1 MARLSLLD
9 LAFFIAE
16 TPASPKHVAGL
27 HIHQRPKFS
36 KPGAGKG
43 FARALFDEWLTHD
56 QVKPPFNRVIQFFAG
71 DSLWPSWR
79 AVSHVNLRQHLH
91 FHTLKAPA
99 NDRAALYEKVAA
111 LHEPMLDR
119 RRPLWDVHVIDGLWD
134 GQFAVYYRMHHAYA
148 DGITMARWGAES
160 LASEAD
166 DLQLRPVWAADR
178 GRRGGCHA
186 HAAPRSAPDEHDLEA
201 AHRQLQARGG
211 RRAARRHAAAGGHEA
226 DQERHRPALHGE
238 QGDAL
243 SPAPPRRAAS
253 WPPRRCRWRA
263 SSASGRPRAPRSTMW
278 R

>member
-119 RRPLWDVHVIDGLWD
+119 RRPLWDVHVIDRLWD

-148 DGITMARWGAES
+148 DGITMARWGGPPS
-160 LASEAD
+160 
-166 DLQLRPVWAADR
+166 P
-178 GRRGGCHA
+178 
-186 HAAPRSAPDEHDLEA
+186 
-201 AHRQLQARGG
+201 
-211 RRAARRHAAAGGHEA
+211 AAATT
-226 DQERHRPALHGE
+226 PT
-238 QGDAL
+238 
-243 SPAPPRRAAS
+243 
-253 WPPRRCRWRA
+253 
-263 SSASGRPRAPRSTMW
+263 PRAPPGRAGGPGRGPARPTTCNCGRCGPPIAAGVGVPRARSALISA
-278 R
+278 